1 MKLTKP
7 AIVTGIVLG
16 VLFLLGAWFVANY
29 NSLVSASNAVDN
41 SWAKVETQY
50 QRRLDLIDNVLQS
63 VKGSQ
68 GQEQAVFGKIA
79 DARSQYNN
87 ASTTEEKAAAASSI
101 ETNVAVI
108 PRLQE
113 AYPELKSNEQVTAL
127 VNELKTTENGIA
139 EKRDFYNDTVTNY
152 NNNIT
157 KFPKSI
163 FAGMYGYEKAK
174 LFKAE
179 VSASKA
185 PKVNFNE

>member
-68 GQEQAVFGKIA
+68 GQEQEVFGKIA

>member
-1 MKLTKP
+1 VKLTKP

-68 GQEQAVFGKIA
+68 GQEQEVFGKIA